1 VSGLTGAHL
10 EPEAVALVD
19 IEQVVADAGIRH
31 PAVIAVGR
39 TAAEGGPEIRP
50 VTGRHIGPNDL

>member
-1 VSGLTGAHL
+1 MSGLTGAHL

-19 IEQVVADAGIRH
+19 IEQVVADAGH
-31 PAVIAVGR
+31 PSGSR
-39 TAAEGGPEIRP
+39 DDPSTGEGGPEIRP